1 MKKLIYSITVLS
13 LLMTSCVSDDPS
25 INNDQDKSYDVPAET
40 LFTNAEKELTDQLVT
55 PSVNQSVLRYASQYW
70 AATQYNAE
78 ARFNITTR
86 RIGDNHWN
94 VLYRLVL
101 GNLEKSREV
110 ILSEAKP
117 DNLTQTVWQKQ
128 QTNKI
133 ALIEI
138 LQVYT
143 FQVLVDTYGD
153 IPYSDALKVKEV
165 ILPRYE
171 DDAAIYPKLITRLDA
186 AIATLDESEGSFG
199 SADFIYEGDVAS
211 WKTFANTI
219 KLKIGLNLADADNA
233 LSKSTVESAYNAGVI
248 LSNTEN
254 ASFNYPGASPMFNP
268 IYANLVASNRD
279 DFVASVTIINEM
291 NTLADPR
298 RAVYFT
304 PLADGTY
311 KGGLNGPTNLYANFS
326 HIGNKLVAAN
336 FPGLL
341 AESTEVNFYLAEAA
355 ARGYAVGNTAEY
367 YYNNA
372 ITASFEYWGI
382 ASEAPA
388 YLAKADVNYATA
400 PGATYKEKIGRQ
412 AWIAFFNRPFESWNS
427 YRRLDFPA
435 LVAPAN
441 AVAAAEG
448 EIPKR
453 YTYPIN
459 EQTVN
464 NANWSAATI
473 AIGGNKLKTHVFW
486 DKN

>member
-1 MKKLIYSITVLS
+1 MKKLIFSITVMS
-13 LLMTSCVSDDPS
+13 LLMTSCVSDDPT

-40 LFTNAEKELTDQLVT
+40 LFTNAEKALTDQLVT

-70 AATQYNAE
+70 AATQYNTE

-86 RIGDNHWN
+86 KIGDNHWN
-94 VLYRLVL
+94 ALYRTTL
-101 GNLEKSREV
+101 GNLQTSKDV
-110 ILSEAKP
+110 VLATGGDAK
-117 DNLTQTVWQKQ
+117 QVQ
-128 QTNKI
+128 NKV

-153 IPYSDALKVKEV
+153 VPYTDALKVKEV
-165 ILPRYE
+165 ILPKYE

-186 AIATLDESEGSFG
+186 AIASLDASAESFG
-199 SADFIYEGDVAS
+199 KADFIYGGDIAS
-211 WKTFANTI
+211 WKIFANTL
-219 KLKIGLNLADADNA
+219 KLKIGLNLADANAA
-233 LSKSTVESAYNAGVI
+233 LSKSTVESAYAAGVI
-248 LSNTEN
+248 LNNTQN
-254 ASFNYPGASPMFNP
+254 AVFAYPGAAPMYNP
-268 IYANLVASNRD
+268 IFANLVASNRN
-279 DFVASVTIINEM
+279 DFVASETIVNDM
-291 NTLADPR
+291 NSLSDPR

-304 PLADGTY
+304 AMADGTY

-326 HIGNKLVAAN
+326 HIGTTLTAAD
-336 FPGLL
+336 FPALL
-341 AESTEVNFYLAEAA
+341 AEATESNFYLAEAA

-367 YYNNA
+367 YYNRA
-372 ITASFEYWGI
+372 ITASFENWGI
-382 ASEAPA
+382 ASQAPA
-388 YLAKADVNYATA
+388 YLATPAVSYATA
-400 PGATYKEKIGRQ
+400 PGATFKEKIGRQ

-441 AVAAAEG
+441 AVAAADG
-448 EIPKR
+448 QIPKR

-464 NANWSAATI
+464 NANWVSAST
-473 AIGGNKLKTHVFW
+473 AIGGDKLATKIFW

>member
-1 MKKLIYSITVLS
+1 MKKIIFSITVLS
-13 LLMTSCVSDDPS
+13 LFMTSCVSDDPT
-25 INNDQDKSYDVPAET
+25 INNDKDKSYEVPAET
-40 LFTNAEKELTDQLVT
+40 LFTNAEKALADQMST
-55 PSVNQSVLRYASQYW
+55 PSVNQSILRYTSQYW
-70 AATQYNAE
+70 AVTQYDTE

-94 VLYRLVL
+94 VLYRNTL
-101 GNLEKSREV
+101 GNLETSKEV
-110 ILSEAKP
+110 ILAEGGDAK
-117 DNLTQTVWQKQ
+117 QIK
-128 QTNKI
+128 NKI

-143 FQVLVDTYGD
+143 FQILVDTYGD
-153 IPYSDALKVKEV
+153 VPYTDALKVKEV
-165 ILPRYE
+165 ILPKYE

-186 AIATLDESEGSFG
+186 AIASLDASSDSFG
-199 SADFIYEGDVAS
+199 SADFIYGGDIAS
-211 WKTFANTI
+211 WKIFANTI
-219 KLKIGLNLADADNA
+219 KLKIGLNLADADAA

-248 LSNTEN
+248 LSNNQN
-254 ASFNYPGASPMFNP
+254 ASFNYPGAAPMYNP
-268 IYANLVASNRD
+268 IFANLVASNRN
-279 DFVASVTIINEM
+279 DFIASETIVNDM

-298 RAVYFT
+298 RTVYFT
-304 PLADGTY
+304 PMANGTY
-311 KGGLNGPTNLYANFS
+311 KGGRNAQTNLYADFS
-326 HIGNKLVAAN
+326 HIGEKLTAAD
-336 FPGLL
+336 FPTLL
-341 AESTEVNFYLAEAA
+341 AEATETNFYLAEAA

-372 ITASFEYWGI
+372 ITASFENWGI

-388 YLAKADVNYATA
+388 YLAKADVSYATA

-412 AWIAFFNRPFESWNS
+412 AWIAYFNRPFEAWNS

-435 LVAPAN
+435 LVTPQR

-464 NANWSAATI
+464 NANWISAST

-486 DKN
+486 DKF

>member
-1 MKKLIYSITVLS
+1 MKKLIFSITVMS
-13 LLMTSCVSDDPS
+13 LLMTSCVSDSPT

-40 LFTNAEKELTDQLVT
+40 LFTNAEKALTDQLVT
-55 PSVNQSVLRYASQYW
+55 PSVNQTILRYTSQYW
-70 AATQYNAE
+70 AATQYNTE

-94 VLYRLVL
+94 ELYRKTL
-101 GNLEKSREV
+101 GNLQTSKEV
-110 ILSEAKP
+110 VLATGGDAK
-117 DNLTQTVWQKQ
+117 QVQ
-128 QTNKI
+128 NKI

-143 FQVLVDTYGD
+143 FQILVDTYGD
-153 IPYSDALKVKEV
+153 VPYTDALKVKEV
-165 ILPRYE
+165 ILPTYE

-186 AIATLDESEGSFG
+186 AIASLDTNAESFG
-199 SADFIYEGDVAS
+199 SADFIYGGDVTS
-211 WKTFANTI
+211 WKIFANTL
-219 KLKIGLNLADADNA
+219 KLKIGLNLADADAA

-248 LSNTEN
+248 LTNDQN
-254 ASFNYPGASPMFNP
+254 AVFAYPGAAPMYNP
-268 IYANLVASNRD
+268 IYANLVASNRN
-279 DFVASVTIINEM
+279 DFIASETIVNDM

-298 RAVYFT
+298 RPIYFT
-304 PLADGTY
+304 PMADGTY

-326 HIGNKLVAAN
+326 HVGLKLTAAD
-336 FPGLL
+336 FPALL
-341 AESTEVNFYLAEAA
+341 AEAAESNFYLAEAA
-355 ARGYAVGNTAEY
+355 ARGYAVGNTAEH

-372 ITASFEYWGI
+372 ITASFENWGI
-382 ASEAPA
+382 ASEVAA
-388 YLAKADVNYATA
+388 YLANPSVNYATA
-400 PGATYKEKIGRQ
+400 PGATFKEKIGRQ
-412 AWIAFFNRPFESWNS
+412 AWIAFYNRPFEAWNS

-435 LVAPAN
+435 FVPPAN
-441 AVAAAEG
+441 AVAAADG

-464 NANWSAATI
+464 NANWQAASA

>member
-1 MKKLIYSITVLS
+1 MKKLILSITALS
-13 LLMTSCVSDDPS
+13 LFMTSCVSDDPTY
-25 INNDQDKSYDVPAET
+25 NNDQDKSYDVPSET

-55 PSVNQSVLRYASQYW
+55 PSVNLSVLRYASQYW
-70 AATQYNAE
+70 AATQYNTE

-86 RIGDNHWN
+86 RIGDGHWN
-94 VLYRLVL
+94 ALYRSTL
-101 GNLEKSREV
+101 GNLQTSKEV
-110 ILSEAKP
+110 ILTEAGDP
-117 DNLTQTVWQKQ
+117 TVQK
-128 QTNKI
+128 NKI

-153 IPYSDALKVKEV
+153 VPYTDALKVKEV
-165 ILPRYE
+165 ILPKYE

-186 AIATLDESEGSFG
+186 AIAQLDTSADSFG
-199 SADFIYEGDVAS
+199 SADFIYGGDVAK
-211 WKTFANTI
+211 WKLFANTL
-219 KLKIGLNLADADNA
+219 KLKIGLNLADADAA

-248 LSNTEN
+248 LNNTQN
-254 ASFNYPGASPMFNP
+254 ATFDYPGAAPMYNP
-268 IYANLVASNRD
+268 IFANLVASNRN
-279 DFVASVTIINEM
+279 DFVASETIVNAM
-291 NTLADPR
+291 NTLQDPR
-298 RAVYFT
+298 RAIYFNAM
-304 PLADGTY
+304 PDGSY
-311 KGGLNGPTNLYANFS
+311 KGGLNGPTNIYQNFS
-326 HIGNKLVAAN
+326 AIGDKLKAAD

-341 AESTEVNFYLAEAA
+341 AEATESNFYLAEAA

-367 YYNNA
+367 YYNRA
-372 ITASFEYWGI
+372 ITASFENWGI
-382 ASEAPA
+382 ASEAAA
-388 YLAKADVNYATA
+388 YLAKPEVAYATA
-400 PGATYKEKIGRQ
+400 PGATYKEKIGKQ

-464 NANWSAATI
+464 NANWAAAST
-473 AIGGNKLKTHVFW
+473 AIGGNKLKIHVFW
-486 DKN
+486 DKF